1 MSLTRQEHVSYRS
14 RPNWGVETGTH
25 QMQSFAHLLE
35 WCFTQSFTG
44 SYSWLHNWGFQSQ
57 LLNLCSLRG
66 KHLARN
72 ESLKDTLMTHP
83 SPNMKY
89 QLVTSPPLS
98 SSGLVAVATPLLLQ
112 HFWAWIHVPGDYHHL
127 YQNTEGVRPV
137 GTPAVSF
144 SLMDPQLLIKL
155 QPSTTSIR
163 VIQSQDLEKYS
174 KGSITLFSHS
184 AGLFLIGD
192 LLPLCSVGA

>member
-25 QMQSFAHLLE
+25 QMQSFAHLLQ
-35 WCFTQSFTG
+35 WYFTQSFTG

-112 HFWAWIHVPGDYHHL
+112 HFGPEYMFQEIITIL
-127 YQNTEGVRPV
+127 TQNTEGVRPV